1 MMALLKAVFTALG
14 RRVALWGAFALI
26 LVTALA
32 LAAREGRLA
41 ARAHIAIRAADA
53 RIGALRKAQKVTH
66 EIDSLPDAERDRRL
80 SRWMRD

>member
-1 MMALLKAVFTALG
+1 MIAVLQGVFTALG

-41 ARAHIAIRAADA
+41 ARAQIAIRSTDA

-66 EIDSLPDAERDRRL
+66 EIDSLSDDDRDRRL